1 MKTSRFRA
9 QGLSLDANTR
19 RSEHGTDAGFA
30 KKALL
35 CGDFWGYSS
44 KTVGGCRKT
53 TLISCVDDLLRQD
66 YLVKKS

>member
-1 MKTSRFRA
+1 MDFPDCRIFEATH
-9 QGLSLDANTR
+9 T
-19 RSEHGTDAGFA
+19 
-30 KKALL
+30 KALL

-44 KTVGGCRKT
+44 KTVGGCHTT